1 MIRTVSAA
9 TLAAALCALPTTSQ
23 AQQACDLPVLD
34 QIERDAQRANREG
47 RHDEARARFEDGW
60 TRCHLPRTL
69 ARLGLTEAALGR
81 WLDADA
87 HVREALRT
95 PDDAWIRANAPA
107 LHRELARIADHLGTL
122 LVTGRGARGEVRIN
136 GQTVAPWP
144 MESEVRALVGTA
156 TVEVT
161 AAGYVSATRVLRIE
175 PGVLTREEVALVPR
189 APAEPDATAQSRT
202 APNGTATLVVT
213 VQPPAPAPAPAP
225 VPLVLTPRLT
235 TATSTPWQ
243 RPAGWVALTL
253 ATTALGVGIGATV
266 LHDGATRAYHD
277 AGCEQGGTDASCRAR
292 YDDVYALRPWMY
304 AGFAAAGVLGITTA
318 ILWATAP
325 ASAPGDRAFRCAP
338 TGAGVTC
345 GARF

>member
-1 MIRTVSAA
+1 MIRTVRAA
-9 TLAAALCALPTTSQ
+9 TLAATLCALPATAW
-23 AQQACDLPVLD
+23 AQQACNLPVLD

-81 WLDADA
+81 WLDADG

-156 TVEVT
+156 TIEVS
-161 AAGYVSATRVLRIE
+161 AEGYVSATRVLRIE
-175 PGVLTREEVALVPR
+175 PGVLTREEVELVPR
-189 APAEPDATAQSRT
+189 PPAQPATTAQASA
-202 APNGTATLVVT
+202 APNGTTTLVVT
-213 VQPPAPAPAPAP
+213 VQPPEHTAPPPPAAEPVVLHTRAP
-225 VPLVLTPRLT
+225 
-235 TATSTPWQ
+235 SSPWQ
-243 RPAGWVALTL
+243 RSSGWVALTL
-253 ATTALGVGIGATV
+253 GAAALGVGVGATV
-266 LHDGATRAYHD
+266 LHDDATRAYD
-277 AGCEQGGTDASCRAR
+277 RAGCAQGGTDATCRAL

-304 AGFAAAGVLGITTA
+304 AGYAAAGVLGITTA

-325 ASAPGDRAFRCAP
+325 TDAHADRAWRCAP
-338 TGAGVTC
+338 AGAGLTC
-345 GARF
+345 GAHF